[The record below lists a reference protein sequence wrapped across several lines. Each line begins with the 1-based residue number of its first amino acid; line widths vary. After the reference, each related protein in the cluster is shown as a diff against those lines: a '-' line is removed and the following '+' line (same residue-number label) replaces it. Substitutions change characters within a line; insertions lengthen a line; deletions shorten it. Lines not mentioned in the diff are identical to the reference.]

1 MGRPVRPGEPPGP
14 VELEAG
20 APLGPERRDDW
31 RGALPLLA
39 WRAATTIAAPLLPFW
54 LARRARRGKEDPARL
69 HERRGEG
76 ADRPPGPLLWLH
88 GASVGESQSALPL
101 IEALA
106 ASRPGLRFL
115 VTTGTV
121 TAARLL
127 AERLPAALA
136 GRVQHRFAPLDVPAH
151 VARFLDGWRP
161 DAAVL
166 IESEIWPN
174 LIGAVAARGIPLAL
188 VNARLSDGS
197 ARGWGRVPAVA
208 RRLFGTPRLVIAQTE
223 ADAERLRALGA
234 RGAQAWGN
242 LKFAARPLPATEAAL
257 DALRGAIGGRP
268 VLLAASTHPGEEAQV
283 AEAHARLAARLPGL
297 LTVITPRHPERGPAL
312 ARELAALPGAP
323 ALALRSRGEMPGACT
338 GIYLADTL
346 GELGLL
352 YRVAGA
358 ALIGGSLVPH
368 GGQNPLEAA
377 RLGCPVL
384 LGPHTANFTVIV
396 DRMLAAGAALRVV
409 DSTALAEAAGGV
421 LTEPDRARSMT
432 TAAARIAADAGALP
446 ERMAAAIETLL
457 PAPPLSGAGVAA
469 RPG

>member
-1 MGRPVRPGEPPGP
+1 MTGGVQ
-14 VELEAG
+14 EAD
-20 APLGPERRDDW
+20 R

-39 WRAATTIAAPLLPFW
+39 WRAATTLAAPLLPLW

-69 HERRGEG
+69 RERCGEG
-76 ADRPPGPLLWLH
+76 AERPPGPLLWLH

-106 ASRPGLRFL
+106 EARPALRFL
-115 VTTGTV
+115 VTTGTL

-127 AERLPAALA
+127 TDRLPGALA

-161 DAAVL
+161 DAAVF

-174 LIGAVAARGIPLAL
+174 LLLAARARGIPMAL
-188 VNARLSDGS
+188 INARISDRS
-197 ARGWGRVPAVA
+197 ARGWGRLPGVA
-208 RRLFGTPRLVIAQTE
+208 RRLFGAFDLAIAQTE

-234 RGAQAWGN
+234 RTARAWGN
-242 LKFAARPLPATEAAL
+242 LKFAARPLPAPEPAL
-257 DALRGAIGGRP
+257 ERLRAAIGARP

-283 AEAHARLAARLPGL
+283 AEAHARLRQDLPDL
-297 LTVITPRHPERGPAL
+297 LTIIAPRHPERGPAL
-312 ARELAALPGAP
+312 ARELEGFDPALRSAGALPGPETA
-323 ALALRSRGEMPGACT
+323 
-338 GIYLADTL
+338 IYLADTL

-384 LGPHTANFTVIV
+384 LGPHTGNFTAIA
-396 DRMLAAGAALRVV
+396 DRMLEAGAALRVA
-409 DSTALAEAAGGV
+409 DAAALAEAAGGV
-421 LTEPDRARSMT
+421 LTDADRARSMT

-446 ERMAAAIETLL
+446 ERMAAAIGTLL
-457 PAPPLSGAGVAA
+457 PAPAPEGDGDAA
-469 RPG
+469 AHGYKDA

>member
-1 MGRPVRPGEPPGP
+1 MRPALPDG
-14 VELEAG
+14 
-20 APLGPERRDDW
+20 W
-31 RGALPLLA
+31 RGTLPLLA
-39 WRAATTIAAPLLPFW
+39 WRAAATVAAPLLPLW

-69 HERRGEG
+69 GERRGEG
-76 ADRPPGPLLWLH
+76 AERPPGPLLWLH

-127 AERLPAALA
+127 AERLPAGLA

-174 LIGAVAARGIPLAL
+174 LIGAIAERGIPLAL
-188 VNARLSDGS
+188 VNARVSARS
-197 ARGWGRVPAVA
+197 ARGWGQVPAMA
-208 RRLFGTPRLVIAQTE
+208 RRLFSVPSLVIAQTE

-234 RGAQAWGN
+234 RTTQAWGN
-242 LKFAARPLPATEAAL
+242 LKFSARPLPASEDAVS
-257 DALRGAIGGRP
+257 ALRTAIGARP
-268 VLLAASTHPGEEAQV
+268 VLLAASTHPGEEPQV

-312 ARELAALPGAP
+312 ARELAALPDAP
-323 ALALRSRGEMPGACT
+323 SVVLRSEGKVPGPGTA
-338 GIYLADTL
+338 IYLADTL

-384 LGPHTANFTVIV
+384 LGPHTGNFTAIV
-396 DRMLAAGAALRVV
+396 DRMLAAGAALRVA
-409 DSTALAEAAGGV
+409 DSAALAEAAGSV

-446 ERMAAAIETLL
+446 ERMAAAIEALL
-457 PAPPLSGAGVAA
+457 PAPPLTGAGVVAD
-469 RPG
+469 PG